1 MCTARC
7 WRDGQ
12 KKKCYLYRFLAT
24 GSIEEKVFQRQLSKE
39 SLQNVVN
46 GEGTLEQSSMSK
58 EELRRL
64 FTLDDGTVS
73 DTHDCGGCE
82 RCPSKNFEGLH
93 GSADGAAWE
102 EQDDEA
108 VETDLNTWGHHH
120 RMDHVPDPIMRRA
133 AGDDVSFIFSL
144 QVEGCAIVEK
154 EKPKDAG
161 AGEKTA
167 AAPPPASTA
176 TRPGGYRLG
185 AGAGGPAGPAGTA
198 GTAGTMRPPAP
209 MRRPLAPVAA
219 KPNVVQAAAGAGRKA
234 PAPSKKTAP
243 PPAKKAKKGKKDDS
257 ESEMELDD
265 SESESESESEEEF
278 ESEAEESGD
287 DDEDE
292 EEDDGSG
299 SDEKAP
305 AARAGK
311 KTTTPARPM
320 RGAAAAAAAILNDP
334 AATAKTTAAEP
345 DSDSDPASE
354 SDEPVADSEEDEED
368 AGGAE
373 RTGAPSAGR
382 RAPARGD
389 VNRASVN
396 VAGVSARAGVEV
408 DAARHSRRKSEV
420 VASISPDDSSDSEEL
435 AMIGS
440 DDDDDDDEYSES
452 E

>member
-1 MCTARC
+1 LCTARC

-73 DTHDCGGCE
+73 DTHDCGGCD

-161 AGEKTA
+161 TAEKTA
-167 AAPPPASTA
+167 PAPPPASTA

-185 AGAGGPAGPAGTA
+185 AGAGGPAGTAGTA
-198 GTAGTMRPPAP
+198 GPAGTMRPPAP

-234 PAPSKKTAP
+234 PAPSKKAAP

-265 SESESESESEEEF
+265 SESESESEEEEEF

-287 DDEDE
+287 EDEDE

-305 AARAGK
+305 TTK

-334 AATAKTTAAEP
+334 AAHRQ
-345 DSDSDPASE
+345 D
-354 SDEPVADSEEDEED
+354 
-368 AGGAE
+368 GRCGA
-373 RTGAPSAGR
+373 RLGIR
-382 RAPARGD
+382 
-389 VNRASVN
+389 
-396 VAGVSARAGVEV
+396 
-408 DAARHSRRKSEV
+408 SRV
-420 VASISPDDSSDSEEL
+420 
-435 AMIGS
+435 
-440 DDDDDDDEYSES
+440 
-452 E
+452 

>member
-1 MCTARC
+1 M
-7 WRDGQ
+7 
-12 KKKCYLYRFLAT
+12 
-24 GSIEEKVFQRQLSKE
+24 
-39 SLQNVVN
+39 QNVVN

-167 AAPPPASTA
+167 PAPPPASTA

-185 AGAGGPAGPAGTA
+185 AGAGGTAGTA
-198 GTAGTMRPPAP
+198 GTAGTMGTMRPPAP

-334 AATAKTTAAEP
+334 AATAKTTRRRSP
-345 DSDSDPASE
+345 TRNPIPRPNPTSRWRTPRRTRRTPA
-354 SDEPVADSEEDEED
+354 
-368 AGGAE
+368 
-373 RTGAPSAGR
+373 APSGRAR
-382 RAPARGD
+382 RAPDGGHRREATSIEPPSTSRAYPLAPASRLTRRDTRDGRARWW
-389 VNRASVN
+389 
-396 VAGVSARAGVEV
+396 
-408 DAARHSRRKSEV
+408 RRYRRTIPPIPRSW
-420 VASISPDDSSDSEEL
+420 P
-435 AMIGS
+435 
-440 DDDDDDDEYSES
+440 
-452 E
+452 

>member
-1 MCTARC
+1 M
-7 WRDGQ
+7 
-12 KKKCYLYRFLAT
+12 
-24 GSIEEKVFQRQLSKE
+24 FQRQLSKE

-154 EKPKDAG
+154 EKAKDAG

-167 AAPPPASTA
+167 PAPPPASTA

-198 GTAGTMRPPAP
+198 GTMGTMRTTRPCRCRRGWRAFVPRAP
-209 MRRPLAPVAA
+209 RRCAGGLRRSTASRRSRLWANRRP
-219 KPNVVQAAAGAGRKA
+219 
-234 PAPSKKTAP
+234 
-243 PPAKKAKKGKKDDS
+243 
-257 ESEMELDD
+257 
-265 SESESESESEEEF
+265 
-278 ESEAEESGD
+278 
-287 DDEDE
+287 
-292 EEDDGSG
+292 
-299 SDEKAP
+299 
-305 AARAGK
+305 RA
-311 KTTTPARPM
+311 
-320 RGAAAAAAAILNDP
+320 L
-334 AATAKTTAAEP
+334 
-345 DSDSDPASE
+345 
-354 SDEPVADSEEDEED
+354 
-368 AGGAE
+368 
-373 RTGAPSAGR
+373 R
-382 RAPARGD
+382 R
-389 VNRASVN
+389 
-396 VAGVSARAGVEV
+396 
-408 DAARHSRRKSEV
+408 
-420 VASISPDDSSDSEEL
+420 
-435 AMIGS
+435 
-440 DDDDDDDEYSES
+440 
-452 E
+452 

>member
-1 MCTARC
+1 LCTARC

-154 EKPKDAG
+154 EKAKDAG

-167 AAPPPASTA
+167 PAPPPASTA
-176 TRPGGYRLG
+176 TRPGGYRL
-185 AGAGGPAGPAGTA
+185 
-198 GTAGTMRPPAP
+198 
-209 MRRPLAPVAA
+209 
-219 KPNVVQAAAGAGRKA
+219 
-234 PAPSKKTAP
+234 
-243 PPAKKAKKGKKDDS
+243 
-257 ESEMELDD
+257 
-265 SESESESESEEEF
+265 
-278 ESEAEESGD
+278 
-287 DDEDE
+287 
-292 EEDDGSG
+292 
-299 SDEKAP
+299 
-305 AARAGK
+305 
-311 KTTTPARPM
+311 
-320 RGAAAAAAAILNDP
+320 
-334 AATAKTTAAEP
+334 
-345 DSDSDPASE
+345 
-354 SDEPVADSEEDEED
+354 
-368 AGGAE
+368 
-373 RTGAPSAGR
+373 
-382 RAPARGD
+382 
-389 VNRASVN
+389 
-396 VAGVSARAGVEV
+396 
-408 DAARHSRRKSEV
+408 
-420 VASISPDDSSDSEEL
+420 
-435 AMIGS
+435 
-440 DDDDDDDEYSES
+440 
-452 E
+452 